1 MYKHIEKLEIAGFI
15 LPVTLFTV
23 WYVAT
28 MEGVVP
34 AYLLPS
40 PWDLVRTAIDFAIAS
55 EDLTPYSGKLFVH
68 SIASIGRVVTG
79 FGLAAAIGLPLG
91 FLSGRIALAK
101 SSLDPTVHLIR
112 IVPGIGWLP
121 LAMVWFGVGESTTL
135 FLISLASFFP
145 IYVNAAQGASSVSPM
160 LVRAGRMLGASELR
174 IFTTVII
181 PAAMPSTVAGL
192 RLGLGLSWAY
202 LVLGEL
208 TGVTHGLGAVM
219 MDARM
224 LGNVEMILVSMI
236 FIGLFGRISD
246 LLLLGSFRR
255 LNLLKGVMMDEKSK
269 NISK

>member
-1 MYKHIEKLEIAGFI
+1 MTARMHENNERLGFAGLI
-15 LPVTLFTV
+15 LPVALFTI
-23 WYVAT
+23 WYIAT
-28 MEGVVP
+28 LDGGVP

-40 PWDLVRTAIDFAIAS
+40 PLDLARTAIDFTAGS
-55 EDLTPYSGKLFVH
+55 ERLSPYSGTLLVH
-68 SIASIGRVVTG
+68 TIASLQRVLTG
-79 FGLAAAIGLPLG
+79 FGLAAVIGLPLG
-91 FLSGRIALAK
+91 FLTGRLALAK

-121 LAMVWFGVGESTTL
+121 LAMVWFGVGEKTTV
-135 FLISLASFFP
+135 FLISLAAFFP
-145 IYVNAAQGASSVSPM
+145 IYVNAAQGAASVSPM
-160 LVRAGRMLGASELR
+160 LIRAGRMLGANDLA

-181 PAAMPSTVAGL
+181 PASMPSTVAGL

-224 LGNVEMILVSMI
+224 LGNVEMILVAMI

-246 LLLLGSFRR
+246 LILTSSFRK
-255 LNLLKGVMMDEKSK
+255 LNLLKRSYEE
-269 NISK
+269 

>member
-1 MYKHIEKLEIAGFI
+1 MKVRMPENYERADIAGFI
-15 LPVTLFTV
+15 LPVSLFTI

-28 MEGVVP
+28 QDGGVP

-40 PWDLVRTAIDFAIAS
+40 PRDLILTALDFVTGS
-55 EDLTPYSGKLFVH
+55 ESLTPYAGTFSVH
-68 SIASIGRVVTG
+68 SLASVKRVLSG
-79 FGLAAAIGLPLG
+79 FCLAAAVGLPLG
-91 FLSGRIALAK
+91 FLTGRIALAK
-101 SSLDPTVHLIR
+101 TSLDPTVHLIR

-121 LAMVWFGVGESTTL
+121 LAMVWFGVGEKTTL
-135 FLISLASFFP
+135 FLISLAAFFP

-160 LVRAGRMLGASELR
+160 LVRAGRMLGANDLA
-174 IFTTVII
+174 IFTTVIF
-181 PAAMPSTVAGL
+181 PAAIPSTVAGL

-236 FIGLFGRISD
+236 FIGILGRISD
-246 LLLLGSFRR
+246 MILVGSFRK
-255 LNLLKGVMMDEKSK
+255 LNLLKRGFEE
-269 NISK
+269 